1 MARQSMISDTFGVL
15 GSKKSVIEVARRNAG
30 LSQRRLAE
38 YARTQQSS
46 VSEYESGRKSPT
58 LDVVVRLLEAADAE
72 LAVRPMVFW
81 EFIEDSVAGR
91 FAVPDRLWSVPIP
104 ECFAR
109 VQAWRYTFPPE
120 VHAGWSEEIRT
131 WDLSVESERIDF
143 YELLLQHGATPMIEG
158 AVDGVLLIQAWPRL
172 NLPEAIR
179 NRWQPLMDATTATQ
193 DGPLHDPGGFNA
205 WMANEI
211 GVPLPKMKR
220 RRRRPRSVADYIGE
234 D

>member
-1 MARQSMISDTFGVL
+1 MVGPRKT
-15 GSKKSVIEVARRNAG
+15 VIEVARKAAG
-30 LSQRRLAE
+30 LSQRQLG
-38 YARTQQSS
+38 YLARTQQSS

-81 EFIEDSVAGR
+81 EFIEDPVAGR

-109 VQAWRYTFPPE
+109 VQAWKYTFQPE
-120 VHAGWSEEIRT
+120 VHQSWTEELRT
-131 WDLSVESERIDF
+131 WDLSVESKRIDC

-179 NRWQPLMDATTATQ
+179 NRWQPLIDATTATQ
-193 DGPLHDPGGFNA
+193 DGPARDPGGFNA

-211 GVPLPKMKR
+211 GVPLPKMNR
-220 RRRRPRSVADYIGE
+220 RRRRPRSVADYIG
-234 D
+234 DD

>member
-1 MARQSMISDTFGVL
+1 VRPT
-15 GSKKSVIEVARRNAG
+15 KTVIEVARRKAG

-46 VSEYESGRKSPT
+46 VSEYESHRKSPT

-81 EFIEDSVAGR
+81 EFTEDPVAGR

-109 VQAWRYTFPPE
+109 VQAWKYTFPPE
-120 VHAGWSEEIRT
+120 VHAEWSEEIRT
-131 WDLSVESERIDF
+131 WDLSDETERIDF
-143 YELLLQHGATPMIEG
+143 YELLLEHGATPMIEG

-172 NLPEAIR
+172 NLPDPVRAA
-179 NRWQPLMDATTATQ
+179 WQPLIDAATTPQ
-193 DGPLHDPGGFNA
+193 EGPLHDPGGFNA

>member
-1 MARQSMISDTFGVL
+1 MALRSMIGDTFGVL
-15 GSKKSVIEVARRNAG
+15 GPKKTVIEVARRKAG
-30 LSQRRLAE
+30 LSQRQLAE

-46 VSEYESGRKSPT
+46 VSEYESHRKSPT

-109 VQAWRYTFPPE
+109 VQAWKYTFPPE

-131 WDLSVESERIDF
+131 WDLSVEFERIDF
-143 YELLLQHGATPMIEG
+143 YELLLQHGAAPMIEG
-158 AVDGVLLIQAWPRL
+158 AVDGVLLIQAWPRM

-179 NRWQPLMDATTATQ
+179 NRWQPLIDATTATQ

-205 WMANEI
+205 WMSNEI

>member
-1 MARQSMISDTFGVL
+1 MIGDTFGVL
-15 GSKKSVIEVARRNAG
+15 GPKKTVIEVARRKAG
-30 LSQRRLAE
+30 LSQRQLAE

-46 VSEYESGRKSPT
+46 VSEYESHRKSPT

-109 VQAWRYTFPPE
+109 VQAWKYTFPPE

-131 WDLSVESERIDF
+131 WDLSVEFERIDF
-143 YELLLQHGATPMIEG
+143 YELLLQHGAAPMIEG
-158 AVDGVLLIQAWPRL
+158 AVDGVLLIQAWPRM

-179 NRWQPLMDATTATQ
+179 NRWQPLIDATTATQ

-205 WMANEI
+205 WMSNEI